1 MRNSGFKN
9 EKRLIKS
16 LNQKYFSDLNPNLQ
30 KLIAQSF
37 QKYEDLILCTS
48 QAGQNKSDI
57 KIEIGTEA
65 HTYSVKKGRGN
76 SVHQEPLADFLA
88 FLEKGYALK
97 STTKAHIQSFI
108 WADGTLDG
116 LGKIKN
122 RISAKKFKK
131 QNPKLIEEIQAYFN
145 DIKRPLIERF
155 LINGVKS
162 NSSAEFIYYGTAK
175 KGIVCKSS
183 DVVDWIIKRKSRA
196 TLHIGKLTFQAWNR
210 NLKGKKKAEK
220 KRGIVQIKWGGLKK
234 DIQKIAKVNL
244 GKLQEIDF
252 VKELNKKEKLKHWEI
267 LDLDQTKHYAIRVK
281 YQKYGTLNKRK
292 VWAKADAFVAK
303 GFVPQ
308 NYLKLNH
315 YFLNEDDV
323 KKFNLIPIKETG
335 ISIKQATSTQYQIL
349 KISPS
354 SFEKL
359 FGSNILAAG
368 ASMYYKKKKKLPLNK
383 NILQAWDISEEDFFT
398 YYSEK
403 LNLPIN
409 SVTHMNCQK
418 CLKQIKRY
426 ANKEIAKTI
435 KEDKAISN
443 FIFLGIGNFKEPFTA
458 PWLFSHGKLKKNYQI
473 PFTITTGSGRSRGKC
488 TIVIKPK

>member
-16 LNQKYFSDLNPNLQ
+16 LNNKYFSGLNPNLQ
-30 KLIAQSF
+30 RLISQSF

-57 KIEIGTEA
+57 KIQIGSES
-65 HTYSVKKGRGN
+65 HSYSVKMGRGN
-76 SVHQEPLADFLA
+76 SVHQEPLGDFLY
-88 FLEKGYALK
+88 FLEKEHRL
-97 STTKAHIQSFI
+97 STTIKAHIQSFI
-108 WADGTLDG
+108 WADGTVNG
-116 LGKIKN
+116 LGKINN

-131 QNPKLIEEIQAYFN
+131 QNSKVIKEIQTYF
-145 DIKRPLIERF
+145 DGIKRPLIERF
-155 LINGVKS
+155 LINGIKS

-183 DVVDWIIKRKSRA
+183 DVVDWIVTRKSRA

-210 NLKGKKKAEK
+210 NIKGKKKAEK
-220 KRGIVQIKWGGLKK
+220 KRGIVQVKWGGLKK
-234 DIQKIAKVNL
+234 DIQEIAKVNL
-244 GKLQEIDF
+244 GKLQEIEF
-252 VKELNKKEKLKHWEI
+252 VQTLNRKKNLNYWQTLELNPLN
-267 LDLDQTKHYAIRVK
+267 HYAIRVK

-292 VWAKADAFVAK
+292 VWAKADAFIAK

-323 KKFNLIPIKETG
+323 KKFNLLPIKQTG
-335 ISIKQATSTQYQIL
+335 ISIKQKSSTQYQIL

-354 SFEKL
+354 SFERL

-383 NILQAWDISEEDFFT
+383 NILKSWGISEEIFFS

-409 SVTHMNCQK
+409 SVTDMNCQK

-426 ANKEIAKTI
+426 ANKEIARI
-435 KEDKAISN
+435 IQNDKALVN
-443 FIFLGIGNFKEPFTA
+443 FIFYGKGNFQEPFTA
-458 PWLFSHGKLKKNYQI
+458 TWLFEHGIFKKNTPM
-473 PFTITTGSGRSRGKC
+473 PFVVTTGSGRSKGKC